1 MQLLRPLLAALALL
15 HDAGA
20 PDDATDG
27 PSEARCATLFHSGQM
42 VSAELCFEAL
52 VARHPDNADLWMNW
66 AVVAKD
72 RAREIVQSGPVAP
85 PEASERAA
93 HLASAIARYDRALEV
108 GGRLFPTT
116 DGRGYY
122 LSGRAEALKAAD
134 QLEASADTYREI
146 DRLRRGAAV
155 PWPAG
160 EAEAWAA
167 RLAEGRARH
176 AKLERC
182 WQQRTSPNFTAA
194 LAPFCEEPE
203 ELAFLRQL
211 FQPSGEPS
219 PGPLRFFQDWP
230 ISDFR
235 TRGGAFYVSLF
246 KLEHDMQ
253 QLARLLAD
261 GELPPSFW
269 QVLANFTQ
277 AHAGL
282 AALTAETRST
292 PIVFPAELYAL
303 VAPWF
308 TTNIF
313 MPPAPRLPSGA
324 LSPRLDAAKVEQEY
338 LESRP
343 SRVVVDDF
351 LSAAALASLLRFA
364 EDATVWHQANQGY
377 LGAYWE
383 EGLNCPLLV
392 QVVEEL
398 RVALPVCRLLLDLYV
413 AVTRGPRQPRW

>member
-1 MQLLRPLLAALALL
+1 MVGTAVMQLLRPLLAVLTLL
-15 HDAGA
+15 RDAGA

-27 PSEARCATLFHSGQM
+27 PSEARCATLFHSGQL

-52 VARHPDNADLWMNW
+52 VARHPDNADHWMDW
-66 AVVAKD
+66 AVVANN

-108 GGRLFPTT
+108 GGRLYPTT

-122 LSGRAEALKAAD
+122 LYGRAEALKAAD

-146 DRLRRGAAV
+146 DRLRRGAPV

-182 WQQRTSPNFTAA
+182 WQQRTSPTFTAA
-194 LAPFCEEPE
+194 LARFCEKPE
-203 ELAFLRQL
+203 ELAFVRQL
-211 FQPSGEPS
+211 FQPGDQPS

-235 TRGGAFYVSLF
+235 SRGGAFYVSLF

-269 QVLANFTQ
+269 QVLGNFTQ

-282 AALTAETRST
+282 AALTADRTT
-292 PIVFPAELYAL
+292 PIVFPAE
-303 VAPWF
+303 V
-308 TTNIF
+308 
-313 MPPAPRLPSGA
+313 
-324 LSPRLDAAKVEQEY
+324 
-338 LESRP
+338 
-343 SRVVVDDF
+343 
-351 LSAAALASLLRFA
+351 SAAAPFASSSEALRKRLHSCMRSWPRGLPPTSSCRPRLGCR
-364 EDATVWHQANQGY
+364 ATR
-377 LGAYWE
+377 
-383 EGLNCPLLV
+383 C
-392 QVVEEL
+392 
-398 RVALPVCRLLLDLYV
+398 RPVSTPRRSSGSIWRAARRSWWWTSFSARRRWRRCCASRR
-413 AVTRGPRQPRW
+413 TRRCGIRRIRATWGPTGRRG